1 MGGGKGLT
9 ENERKALHFCR
20 SAGISVN
27 TASCSSCSHCSVNK
41 EAMTETQCKITYIH

>member
-9 ENERKALHFCR
+9 ENKWLHFCR
-20 SAGISVN
+20 SAGISVD
-27 TASCSSCSHCSVNK
+27 TASCSSRSHRSVNK